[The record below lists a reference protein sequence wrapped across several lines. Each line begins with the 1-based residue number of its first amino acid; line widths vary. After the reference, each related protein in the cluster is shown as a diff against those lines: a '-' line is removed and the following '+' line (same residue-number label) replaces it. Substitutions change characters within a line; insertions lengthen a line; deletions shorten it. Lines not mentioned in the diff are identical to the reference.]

1 MSNNIF
7 NSPIVKKPRV
17 FTETDYVTYKEVER
31 IKAGFDPKHPED
43 FLIEKSVVED
53 TRVPIDEDINSY
65 RSKVGLKNL
74 LKGIVSKRQMAE
86 FIEKTQSTGQNIDLI
101 KFPDSHLA
109 VEELAG
115 NIDKIWD
122 KIPAELKG
130 SLTKEEFISSITSKK
145 LESYVMNEIAKMEA
159 VSKTKTME
167 EGEK

>member
-1 MSNNIF
+1 MSTNIF
-7 NSPIVKKPRV
+7 NTPCKKTARE
-17 FTETDYVTYKEVER
+17 FTEFDYVTYKVVKK
-31 IKAGFDPKHPED
+31 IGAGFDPKHPD
-43 FLIEKSVVED
+43 QFLIEEEFVED

-74 LKGIVSKRQMAE
+74 LKGIVSKRQLNDL
-86 FIEKTQSTGQNIDLI
+86 IERTKSSGQSIDLT

-122 KIPAELKG
+122 KIPDELKG

-159 VSKTKTME
+159 ASKTKTTE